1 MNTNKAWSGR
11 KRNNECRITFPFPE
25 LLAVLVKDPNKSTTK
40 LSKEYLRL
48 NLIAEANKFGALQV
62 WCQVEKLVAF

>member
-1 MNTNKAWSGR
+1 MWNL
-11 KRNNECRITFPFPE
+11 FPFPE
-25 LLAVLVKDPNKSTTK
+25 LLAVFVKDPNKSTTK

-62 WCQVEKLVAF
+62 WCQVERLVAF